1 MVLVLLGIAVSAA
14 VSAAVAGL
22 LLGFGRKV
30 DVADELEIAK
40 EDARR
45 RKAESKLAPV
55 AGN

>member
-1 MVLVLLGIAVSAA
+1 VLLGIAISAA
-14 VSAAVAGL
+14 VSAAVAGV

-30 DVADELEIAK
+30 DVADELEVAK

-45 RKAESKLAPV
+45 RKAESKLAPA